1 MINNFQQLPTILSNI
16 FKESL
21 SVALP
26 LYRIII
32 PMIIV
37 VKILKEIG
45 AVEILGQWMAPLMG
59 LVGLPGSM
67 GLVWAA
73 TLVAGFYPGIFIFA
87 DLAATE
93 MLTVGQVTIL
103 SSLMLIAHSLPIEL
117 QIAGKAGPRWL
128 SMGIIRIGGA
138 LLYGMILN
146 QILLWGN
153 WLSESRILLW
163 HPETGPV
170 SLLTWASEQTVGLII
185 MFVILVFLVQF
196 MKLLDLIGLTK
207 LLQRILHP
215 LLSNLGIGKEATN
228 ITIIGITLGIAYGG
242 GLIIRES
249 RTGTIPPRDIF
260 FALVLMG
267 LFHSFVEDTLLLM
280 LLGGSLW
287 GYLVG
292 RLIFALLVVWLLVRI
307 LSLLSDQQF
316 HRYFFKEKTVTQP
329 GPLDY
334 ESTKDA
340 KRLAG

>member
-1 MINNFQQLPTILSNI
+1 MKNNLKQLPTKLSNI

-21 SVALP
+21 SVAMP

-45 AVEILGQWMAPLMG
+45 AVEILGQWMAPLMS

-128 SMGIIRIGGA
+128 SMGIIRVGGA

-153 WLSESRILLW
+153 WLSESSILLW
-163 HPETGPV
+163 HPETGSE
-170 SLLTWASEQTVGLII
+170 SLLTWASEQAVGLII
-185 MFVILVFLVQF
+185 MYVILVFLMQF
-196 MKLLDLIGLTK
+196 MKLLDLIGFTK
-207 LLQRILHP
+207 LLQRVLHP

-267 LFHSFVEDTLLLM
+267 LFHSFIEDTLLLM

-307 LSLLSDQQF
+307 FSLISDQQF
-316 HRYFFKEKTVTQP
+316 HRFFFKAKTVTQP
-329 GPLDY
+329 GSIEY
-334 ESTKDA
+334 ESTQDVN
-340 KRLAG
+340 RLAR

>member
-1 MINNFQQLPTILSNI
+1 
-16 FKESL
+16 
-21 SVALP
+21 
-26 LYRIII
+26 
-32 PMIIV
+32 
-37 VKILKEIG
+37 
-45 AVEILGQWMAPLMG
+45 
-59 LVGLPGSM
+59 
-67 GLVWAA
+67 
-73 TLVAGFYPGIFIFA
+73 
-87 DLAATE
+87 
-93 MLTVGQVTIL
+93 
-103 SSLMLIAHSLPIEL
+103 
-117 QIAGKAGPRWL
+117 
-128 SMGIIRIGGA
+128 
-138 LLYGMILN
+138 MILN

-153 WLSESRILLW
+153 WLSESSILLW

-228 ITIIGITLGIAYGG
+228 ITIIGITLGISYGG

-249 RTGTIPPRDIF
+249 RMGTIPPRDIF

-316 HRYFFKEKTVTQP
+316 HRYFFKEKTVTLP
-329 GPLDY
+329 GSLDY
-334 ESTKDA
+334 ESTQDV
-340 KRLAG
+340 KRLSGQKKL